1 MVYTDEK
8 KKILGKNVW
17 RRREVLGLTRK
28 ELGDKCGVRQETVSN
43 WELGKYPPTSDN
55 LNKLTKIFGCSK
67 HDLHRTYNIPVL
79 KLHDTKQVEKTKDEP
94 VEYEFK
100 FDSEYP
106 SIVIK
111 SADPIKEEPKK
122 EIHPVT
128 ERLNRYIEDNGLTIH
143 QLAKM
148 SGISS
153 GMLWRVR
160 NDEIA
165 NPDGP
170 AYKKVAEY
178 LDSTVVDKNKSGGVK
193 VGSGPEPYKCKEQP
207 VQEPTTPVKEK
218 GSISERLNDIYDT
231 LFNAMAELDELKADI
246 AKIEKVTAMLKE
258 IQGL

>member
-8 KKILGKNVW
+8 KKILGKNIW
-17 RRREVLGLTRK
+17 RRREILGLTRK
-28 ELGDKCGVRQETVSN
+28 ELSDKCGVRQETVSN
-43 WELGKYPPTSDN
+43 WEGGKFPPTSDN

-79 KLHDTKQVEKTKDEP
+79 KLHDAKQVEKTKDEP

-100 FDSEYP
+100 FDSEHP

-128 ERLNRYIEDNGLTIH
+128 ERLNRYLNDNNLTIH
-143 QLAKM
+143 QLAKT

-160 NDEIA
+160 NGEIA

-178 LDSTVVDKNKSGGVK
+178 LDSAVKNELQA
-193 VGSGPEPYKCKEQP
+193 PEPAVAQ
-207 VQEPTTPVKEK
+207 TPVKEK

-246 AKIEKVTAMLKE
+246 AKIEKVAAMLKE